1 MRPTDILKSEHR
13 IIERML
19 TVLEKVLILKDE
31 INIEHV
37 EKVKSI

>member
-19 TVLEKVLILKDE
+19 TVLEKALILKDE
-31 INIEHV
+31 INIKHV